1 MMQTIANLCSAFG
14 RRSTALLAAGG
25 LIAAAA
31 GIAHATDFEDPPGG
45 APRVDEGVLELLPG
59 VDIQTILDRYGFT
72 LRDSIPSRNIHLV
85 SFQPALTDEQFEQ
98 LFIGD
103 PDIDHSEL
111 NFDAGDSGP
120 STGSLFFG
128 VAPAEFDSQPVWNI
142 LGVDPA
148 HNVATGA
155 GTTIA
160 VIDTGI
166 DTANPMFLGKIH
178 PAAISFIGAPTDI
191 QDTGNGINDDNEGLV
206 DEMVG
211 HGTWVS
217 GIALS
222 VAPDAT
228 LMPIRTLDDE
238 GFSDAFTLTKA
249 IYYAVDNGADVI
261 NLSLGSVAQVRL
273 VERAVDDAANLG
285 VIVVAA
291 AGNHALPA
299 PEFPAANNKCAGIA
313 AVQLDGV
320 IAPFSNYDADGGG
333 RTITLSAPGM
343 DIIGPIPGGY
353 GRASGT
359 SAAVP
364 LVAGTAALLI
374 EKGTIRRWSDFKE
387 MAKKTAIDIRGLN
400 PNLPNDALGDGMLD
414 VLSAVTWPGPCFADL
429 TGNDLVD
436 LGDIQA
442 FIPLFISGS
451 AEVDYVDP
459 RGVLDLA
466 DLQFFLQSFING
478 CP

>member
-1 MMQTIANLCSAFG
+1 MFTRCLTNLYASFAIGLLFG
-14 RRSTALLAAGG
+14 LAG
-25 LIAAAA
+25 AAQ
-31 GIAHATDFEDPPGG
+31 ATDFEDPPGG
-45 APRVDEGVLELLPG
+45 VPRFDEGVLELLPG

-72 LRDSIPSRNIHLV
+72 LLDSIPSRNIHLV

-98 LFIGD
+98 LFLGD
-103 PDIDHSEL
+103 ADIDHSEL
-111 NFDAGDSGP
+111 NFDTGDSGP

-128 VAPAEFDSQPVWNI
+128 VAPAEFSSQPVWGT
-142 LGVDPA
+142 LGVDVA
-148 HNVATGA
+148 HSVATGA

-166 DTANPMFLGKIH
+166 DTTNPMFLGKIH
-178 PAAISFIGAPTDI
+178 PAATSFIGSPTDI
-191 QDTGNGINDDNEGLV
+191 QDVGNGINDDNEGLI

-217 GIALS
+217 GITLM

-228 LMPIRTLDDE
+228 LMPIRTLNDE
-238 GFSDAFTLTKA
+238 GFSNAFTLAKA
-249 IYYAVDNGADVI
+249 IYYALDNGADVI

-273 VERAVDDAANLG
+273 VERAVDDAAALG

-291 AGNHALPA
+291 AGNHAIPN

-333 RTITLSAPGM
+333 RTILLSAPGV

-353 GRASGT
+353 GQADGT
-359 SAAVP
+359 SASVP

-374 EKGTIRRWSDFKE
+374 EKGTVRRWSDFEE
-387 MAKKTAIDIRGLN
+387 MAKKTSIDIRGLN
-400 PNLPNDALGDGMLD
+400 PNLPGNALGEGMLD
-414 VLSAVTWPGPCFADL
+414 VLAAVNWAGPCFADL

-442 FIPLFISGS
+442 FVPLFLAGS
-451 AEVDYVDP
+451 EEVDYVDP
-459 RGVLDLA
+459 RGVLDLS
-466 DLQFFLQSFING
+466 DLQFFLQSFIAG